1 MVVAGPITHTTL
13 SPGECRDRIAAAASD
28 TGPEIV
34 GHDLF
39 SQVEVFDGGDGFE
52 LRHRYEPAVFK
63 GTVAPSGTA
72 SIISGSIAVPAQ
84 GLYRFSAGLVLII
97 SILLVGASAYDLIS
111 GGHHLPTRSR
121 TEIGPGHPASRAQHF
136 GVFVLVPLVAIAI
149 IVLLWPKARSV
160 QSEVRQTFATFLA
173 ALFQVRDL
181 AAGANKGLGCRPKP
195 VTS

>member
-1 MVVAGPITHTTL
+1 MAMPGPVTRTAL

-52 LRHRYEPAVFK
+52 RRHRYAPAVFK
-63 GTVAPSGTA
+63 GTVAPSGTG

-84 GLYRFSAGLVLII
+84 GLYRFSLGLVLVI
-97 SILLVGASAYDLIS
+97 SILLVGTSAYDLIS
-111 GGHHLPTRSR
+111 GGHHLLTRSR
-121 TEIGPGHPASRAQHF
+121 TEIGPGHPATRAQHF

-160 QSEVRQTFATFLA
+160 QSEVRQTFATFLET
-173 ALFQVRDL
+173 LFQVRDL
-181 AAGANKGLGCRPKP
+181 GAGANNGLGALP
-195 VTS
+195 